1 MNISSPATK
10 KNGISAQ
17 GNPDLLRA
25 MAEEKGDKPKKQIAT
40 QEIIRQ
46 DAQRNGFNA
55 QQILETI
62 AKLKLTNKNIQ
73 LAQMGN
79 TVFLLMRTPP
89 STAEVH
95 TFTIENPKQIVKHLK
110 GLATFLKKAG
120 IKQAFT
126 YSDQP
131 IFKQLVE
138 RSGMPIKITQTTKQ
152 IGDEMKPVYQYTMD
166 L

>member
-1 MNISSPATK
+1 
-10 KNGISAQ
+10 
-17 GNPDLLRA
+17 
-25 MAEEKGDKPKKQIAT
+25 MAEEKGDKSKKQIAT

-46 DAQRNGFNA
+46 DAQRNGFNP

-89 STAEVH
+89 STVEIH
-95 TFTIENPKQIVKHLK
+95 TFTIENPKEIIGHLK

-120 IKQAFT
+120 IKQGFT

-152 IGDEMKPVYQYTMD
+152 MGNEMKPVYQYTMD

>member
-1 MNISSPATK
+1 MENPSPATK
-10 KNGISAQ
+10 KNGLSGNNADILGVLAQ
-17 GNPDLLRA
+17 DKGN
-25 MAEEKGDKPKKQIAT
+25 KSKQQMPT

-46 DAQRNGFNA
+46 DAQRNGFNP

-89 STAEVH
+89 STVEIH
-95 TFTIENPKQIVKHLK
+95 TFTIENPKEIIGHLK

-120 IKQAFT
+120 IKQGFT

-152 IGDEMKPVYQYTMD
+152 MGNEMKPVYQYTMD

>member
-1 MNISSPATK
+1 MENPSPATK
-10 KNGISAQ
+10 KNGLSGNNADILGVLAQ
-17 GNPDLLRA
+17 DKGN
-25 MAEEKGDKPKKQIAT
+25 KSKQQMPT

-46 DAQRNGFNA
+46 DAQRNGFNP

-89 STAEVH
+89 STVEIH
-95 TFTIENPKQIVKHLK
+95 TFTIENPKEIIGHLK

-120 IKQAFT
+120 IKQGFT

-152 IGDEMKPVYQYTMD
+152 IGNEMKPVYQYTMD

>member
-1 MNISSPATK
+1 MENPSPATK
-10 KNGISAQ
+10 KNGFS
-17 GNPDLLRA
+17 GNNPEIMGA
-25 MAEEKGDKPKKQIAT
+25 IAEEKGIKSGKQLPT

-46 DAQRNGFNA
+46 DAQRNGFNP

-62 AKLKLTNKNIQ
+62 AKLKFTNKNIQ
-73 LAQMGN
+73 TARIGN
-79 TVFLLMRTPP
+79 TVFLIMRTPP

-95 TFTIENPKQIVKHLK
+95 TFTVDKPNVMVNYFK
-110 GLATFLKKAG
+110 GLANFLKKAG

-126 YSDQP
+126 FSDQP

-138 RSGMPIKITQTTKQ
+138 RSGMPVKITQTTKQ
-152 IGDEMKPVYQYTMD
+152 IGNEMKPVYQYTMD

>member
-1 MNISSPATK
+1 MQNALPAAK
-10 KNGISAQ
+10 KMGLSENNSEIMGAI
-17 GNPDLLRA
+17 
-25 MAEEKGDKPKKQIAT
+25 AEEKGNKSSKQLPT

-46 DAQRNGFNA
+46 DAQRNGFNP

-79 TVFLLMRTPP
+79 TVFLLIRTPP
-89 STAEVH
+89 STVEVH
-95 TFTIENPKQIVKHLK
+95 TFTTENPKKIVTHLK

-120 IKQAFT
+120 TKQAFT
-126 YSDQP
+126 YSDEP

-152 IGDEMKPVYQYTMD
+152 IGNEMKPVYQYTMD